1 MAEVNQF
8 SSIWIKKKYFF
19 IIAYKLLSPQVGLD
33 DSSKYVSQTN
43 LRSID
48 PYNPYERQSRLS
60 TNQMGF
66 NDPYMQN
73 PGSYQQSRQPSFS
86 RNVSIYD
93 NNNRQQN
100 ILNSNLQ
107 YPSEVNRGNF
117 FYLYFN
123 LIRNRMIK
131 INLKKRNLF
140 NILGRF
146 YKTALFCKA
155 PFK

>member
-1 MAEVNQF
+1 
-8 SSIWIKKKYFF
+8 
-19 IIAYKLLSPQVGLD
+19 VGLD

-60 TNQMGF
+60 TNPMGY
-66 NDPYMQN
+66 NDPYMPN

-107 YPSEVNRGNF
+107 YPSEVNRG
-117 FYLYFN
+117 
-123 LIRNRMIK
+123 K
-131 INLKKRNLF
+131 
-140 NILGRF
+140 
-146 YKTALFCKA
+146 FC
-155 PFK
+155 